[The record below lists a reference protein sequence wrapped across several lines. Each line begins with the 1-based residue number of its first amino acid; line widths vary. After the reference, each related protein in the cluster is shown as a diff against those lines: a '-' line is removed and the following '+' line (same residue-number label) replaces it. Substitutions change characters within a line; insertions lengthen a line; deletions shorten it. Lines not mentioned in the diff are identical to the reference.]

1 MLREGCSPRA
11 APGSVPLTRAA
22 RSQDNFDFFERAVAF
37 LRTASDDEL
46 AACVGTYARFLRTAA
61 NSDGRSSDGV
71 PCFAVELCWRVHLLS
86 PFIYAKYCE
95 KNFGKLIDHVAL
107 PVGEYPIEAPDSAE
121 LAGDAPSAK
130 PLAAFLVPAIRRQQ
144 EFMEKMLA
152 RRGVMESPEYMSA
165 AVESYVKFL
174 GLMKKHE
181 GVTLVPTLAI
191 DLIWHTH
198 QYYPVRYAAE
208 CEAVAGRAINHD
220 DSIEDDELAEDL
232 SETEK
237 LWESAYGQ
245 PYLRPPASFG
255 SGSGLTKKLGSGL
268 VLLAGL
274 AAVVGSSRQYLG
286 VAAGVSELGA
296 HRPLQSTG
304 PWVRWRR
311 SSA

>member
-1 MLREGCSPRA
+1 M
-11 APGSVPLTRAA
+11 TRAA

-61 NSDGRSSDGV
+61 NGRGANGV
-71 PCFAVELCWRVHLLS
+71 PCFTAELCWRVHLLS

-107 PVGEYPIEAPDSAE
+107 PVGEYPIEAPDAE
-121 LAGDAPSAK
+121 PAADAPSAE

-144 EFMEKMLA
+144 DFMEKMLA
-152 RRGVMESPEYMSA
+152 RRGVMESPEYMTA
-165 AVESYVKFL
+165 AVESYAKFL
-174 GLMKKHE
+174 GLMKKHK

-232 SETEK
+232 SETER

-245 PYLRPPASFG
+245 PYLRPRASFG
-255 SGSGLTKKLGSGL
+255 SGSALTKKLGSGL
-268 VLLAGL
+268 VLLAGV

-286 VAAGVSELGA
+286 VPAGVPGLGM
-296 HRPLQSTG
+296 HRQLQTETCSWPDSNSRG
-304 PWVRWRR
+304 DMIIRLM
-311 SSA
+311 